1 MNNTKLIVIG
11 GFLAAGKTTSILSIA
26 KHLLKKNYKI
36 GIVTNDQGS
45 QLVDTAFLA
54 SNGLP
59 VLEVEGGCFCCNF
72 DEFSNK
78 LNQLSAEQKPD
89 IILAEPVGS
98 CTDLIATIYKPMQ
111 KELTHNFELRP
122 LSVVVDPKRLRRL
135 MFEADSPFPNEI
147 NYLFQKQLEEADI
160 IVLNKIDSLNDHEIM
175 NMERF
180 LKERFKGAEVVKVS
194 AREDIN
200 IETWVDKI
208 LGDVSVGQ
216 RTLDIDYKTYARAE
230 AYLGWLNFRT
240 SLKAK
245 MPVDWNCFLKELIEN
260 TRCILKNKKSE
271 IAHLKAYCISQDD
284 WAKVSLISVYEDMD
298 FSRNME
304 KPSDE
309 VQLIINARVNMDP
322 QNLEAVIMDA
332 LNKYKAS
339 MNLEMYNSQLECF
352 SPKEPKPKYR
362 IAG

>member
-1 MNNTKLIVIG
+1 
-11 GFLAAGKTTSILSIA
+11 
-26 KHLLKKNYKI
+26 LLEKKYKI

-98 CTDLIATIYKPMQ
+98 CTDLIATIFRPMQ
-111 KELTHNFELRP
+111 KEITHNFELRP

-135 MFEADSPFPNEI
+135 MIESESPFPSEI

-160 IVLNKIDSLNDHEIM
+160 IVLNKIDTLMDEEIAV
-175 NMERF
+175 MEEF

-194 AREDIN
+194 ARENIN
-200 IETWVDKI
+200 IENWVEKI
-208 LGDVSVGQ
+208 LSVTTVGKK
-216 RTLDIDYKTYARAE
+216 TLDIDYKTYAKAE

-240 SLKAK
+240 SLKAQN
-245 MPVDWNCFLKELIEN
+245 PVDWNGFLKEIIEKTKQVLID
-260 TRCILKNKKSE
+260 KKSE

-284 WAKVSLISVYEDMD
+284 WAKVSLISVYDDVD

-322 QNLEAVIMDA
+322 ENLRSVIMDN
-332 LNKYKAS
+332 LNEYAAT
-339 MNLEMYNSQLECF
+339 MNLEMHDSSLECF
-352 SPKEPKPKYR
+352 SPKEPRPKYR
-362 IAG
+362 IA